1 MCVWLG
7 VTVNLYQCSLALND
21 QLSCP
26 ALDSSVSRSA
36 GEFEVNHPVA
46 SRSLLCGVRACVC
59 MCARAGGSECERV
72 FQWQGFLPLY
82 SASLCGVLCELGR
95 GSSGELRSESSCLSF
110 LKIAAHVCSAMRRW
124 EIMPT
129 VLPLGS
135 LVLITNSC
143 YKLALLMWPAWK
155 SIINSGLLI
164 SPMIILGDH
173 TWVFSSTHTRAGDT
187 QHSSEVK

>member
-1 MCVWLG
+1 MSPEVL
-7 VTVNLYQCSLALND
+7 VSLKWIILSPRAPCCAVCAL
-21 QLSCP
+21 
-26 ALDSSVSRSA
+26 V
-36 GEFEVNHPVA
+36 
-46 SRSLLCGVRACVC
+46 CVC
-59 MCARAGGSECERV
+59 VCARAREGVSASVSFSDRV
-72 FQWQGFLPLY
+72 FCLY
-82 SASLCGVLCELGR
+82 IRHRSVECCVNWDGVPVGNCALKAAV
-95 GSSGELRSESSCLSF
+95 CLF

-164 SPMIILGDH
+164 SPIIILGDH